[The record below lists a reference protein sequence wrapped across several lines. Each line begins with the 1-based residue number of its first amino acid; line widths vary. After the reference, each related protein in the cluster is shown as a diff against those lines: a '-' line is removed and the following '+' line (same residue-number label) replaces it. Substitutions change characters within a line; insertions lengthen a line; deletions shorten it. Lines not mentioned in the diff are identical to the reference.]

1 MPLIDVNPSELAT
14 VAGRIEAALAVGD
27 EVCSSHSGLRASAAA
42 AGRGDAE
49 GAIGSFLETWSYG
62 LSCINGDARN
72 LAHLLRVTGTAY
84 EQAEQAIAT
93 AAAP

>member
-1 MPLIDVNPSELAT
+1 MPVIDVTPSELAT

>member
-1 MPLIDVNPSELAT
+1 VSLIEVDPSELGV

-27 EVCSSHSGLRASAAA
+27 EVRSSHSGLRGSAAA

-49 GAIGSFLETWSYG
+49 GSIGSFLDTWSYG

-84 EQAEQAIAT
+84 AQAEQAIKSAAT
-93 AAAP
+93 P